1 MFLFSLD
8 SCRFYEHKICAIE
21 AALFLAL
28 ARRLHTLCRC
38 STLCSRS
45 TTGAAGSVAIVPRC
59 RSL

>member
-1 MFLFSLD
+1 MFFFSLD
-8 SCRFYEHKICAIE
+8 CSRFYEHKICAIE

-28 ARRLHTLCRC
+28 ARLLLTLCRC
-38 STLCSRS
+38 SRRS